1 MSRMPQLNR
10 RSLLLAAGAAA
21 LTGACTVPATQAD
34 KPTLAPSAPVNT
46 NRRPTGPGDPKATP
60 AARELLAWLTALPQ
74 RKENR
79 VVSGQQLSADAREDY
94 DKLFHGMTRKF
105 GKTPALLGASFDGY
119 WKKETVGVMIDHW
132 RAGGLVTMELHR
144 PNPFLPKVDPESYR
158 VDLWAPKNDLS
169 ALLADAPASPAR
181 SRWRA
186 DVELLGDIIQQLDEA
201 GVPLILRPFHEL
213 NGIWFWWGQD
223 QRTGRSEVVRLYRDL
238 YTYITETRDLH
249 NVLWAY
255 SPARPWDGPR
265 MRFYPGDDIV
275 DIMGP
280 TSYHNVVSF
289 GLDGQVEDISDML
302 AAQRPMALL
311 EVGSGDPY
319 DGSWKA
325 TEIIGKI
332 RTRYPQMTM
341 FNCWHGWVDAKVAL
355 VEISETDKLMNDPWV
370 MSLETIDLR
379 R

>member
-1 MSRMPQLNR
+1 M
-10 RSLLLAAGAAA
+10 A
-21 LTGACTVPATQAD
+21 GACTGPPAPPGE
-34 KPTLAPSAPVNT
+34 PTLAPPAPGNED
-46 NRRPTGPGDPKATP
+46 REPKGPGDPKATP

-74 RKENR
+74 RQEKR
-79 VVSGQQLSADAREDY
+79 VVSGQQIGADARADY
-94 DKLFHGMTRKF
+94 DKLFHGMTRRF
-105 GKTPALLGASFDGY
+105 GRTPALLGASFDGY

-132 RAGGLVTMELHR
+132 RAGGLVTMDLHR
-144 PNPFLPKVDPESYR
+144 PNPFLPQVDPESYR
-158 VDLWAPKNDLS
+158 VGESARKDDLS
-169 ALLADAPASPAR
+169 ALLADAPPSQAR

-186 DVELLGDIIQQLDEA
+186 DLEMLGDIVQQLDEA
-201 GVPLILRPFHEL
+201 GVTLILRPLHEL
-213 NGIWFWWGQD
+213 NGNWFWWGLD
-223 QRTGRSEVVRLYRDL
+223 RRTGHSEAVRLYRDMHAYL
-238 YTYITETRDLH
+238 TGTRGLH

-280 TSYHNVVSF
+280 TSYGNALTF

-319 DGSWKA
+319 DGNWKA
-325 TEIIGKI
+325 TEIIDKV
-332 RTRYPQMTM
+332 RTRYPQLTM
-341 FNCWHGWVDAKVAL
+341 FNCWHGWVGAKVAL
-355 VEISETDKLMNDPWV
+355 MEISETDKLMNDPWV
-370 MSLETIDLR
+370 ISLETVDWR